1 MSRLLSFSP
10 IQRHLKHSSTRAAHT
25 CRLPTIVSHTQTPNC
40 QKHHHNTPNQTQTTA
55 LEKKYCIFLKKNLGE
70 TEKKPTF
77 AQ

>member
-25 CRLPTIVSHTQTPNC
+25 CRLPTIVSHTQT
-40 QKHHHNTPNQTQTTA
+40 TA
-55 LEKKYCIFLKKNLGE
+55 LKKKYCIFLKKNLGE